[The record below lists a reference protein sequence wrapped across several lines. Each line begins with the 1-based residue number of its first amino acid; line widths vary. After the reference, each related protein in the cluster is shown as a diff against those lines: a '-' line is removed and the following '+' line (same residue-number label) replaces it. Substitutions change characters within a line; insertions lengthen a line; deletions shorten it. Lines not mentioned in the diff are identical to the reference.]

1 MAQEPIRFAVLG
13 DQIETDKSASW
24 ANSAAAGTVVNV
36 DFSLPRDKNRKYG
49 LTIHNPSG
57 ETALTINVL
66 QKKQSLG
73 GADRYAKQTTIN
85 IPINSTEIKT
95 LEFLFLSS
103 DCRLQVSNDT
113 AIGLS
118 GAFTST
124 VRLEVI
130 E

>member
-1 MAQEPIRFAVLG
+1 MALEPIRIAVLG
-13 DQIETDKSASW
+13 YLVDSDKSASW
-24 ANSAAAGTVVNV
+24 ANSAVAGTVVNV
-36 DFSLPRDKNRKYG
+36 DYSLPQDKYRKYG
-49 LTIHNPSG
+49 ITIHNPST

-66 QKKQSLG
+66 QKKLSLG
-73 GADRYAKQTTIN
+73 GSDRYAKQTTIN

-95 LEFLFLSS
+95 LEFPFLSS